1 MKYELYDILTL
12 NGKDYSISSKIVDGD
27 SEYFLLLEI
36 DENENPIVQ
45 SPLILRHSLLDV
57 KSNQLFPVQ
66 NETEFTRVKQMLMDA
81 MIDDL
86 K

>member
-1 MKYELYDILTL
+1 
-12 NGKDYSISSKIVDGD
+12 
-27 SEYFLLLEI
+27 LLEI